1 MQPRNEDE
9 AWKAIVENYGER
21 PVLEGE
27 DTDEPAEP
35 APAAEQVDEPAPEP
49 DEPPEL
55 IESEEPFVP
64 PDPGPFPFPAP
75 DRGLAWLGVFGAP
88 AILLFTVVTGVRLPE
103 WAGWLM
109 VAAFIGGFC
118 YLVFSMPRTP
128 REPWDDGAEV

>member
-1 MQPRNEDE
+1 VQPRNEDE
-9 AWKAIVENYGER
+9 AWKAIVDNYGER
-21 PVLEGE
+21 PVLEGA

-35 APAAEQVDEPAPEP
+35 SPAAEQVEEPEP
-49 DEPPEL
+49 DEPHEL
-55 IESEEPFVP
+55 VESEDPFVP

-88 AILLFTVVTGVRLPE
+88 AVLLFAVITGLRLPE
-103 WAGWLM
+103 WTGWLL

>member
-9 AWKAIVENYGER
+9 AWQAIVDNYGER
-21 PVLEGE
+21 PEL
-27 DTDEPAEP
+27 DDEESADPPAEP
-35 APAAEQVDEPAPEP
+35 APAAEVEADPEP
-49 DEPPEL
+49 QVPPEL
-55 IESEEPFVP
+55 TESEDAFVP

-88 AILLFTVVTGVRLPE
+88 AVLLLTVLLGIRLPE